1 MVYSTELKDKE
12 DVLRLNKEATKNL
25 IKILVESGSILV
37 DARSLLALYALIGKK
52 VKLIAS
58 DREDAKEFA
67 DFVKKVKL

>member
-1 MVYSTELKDKE
+1 MVYLTELKNKE

-58 DREDAKEFA
+58 DREDAKEFTN
-67 DFVKKVKL
+67 FVKRVRL

>member
-1 MVYSTELKDKE
+1 MVYLTELKNKE
-12 DVLRLNKEATKNL
+12 DVLRLNREATKNL

-67 DFVKKVKL
+67 NFVKRVKL

>member
-1 MVYSTELKDKE
+1 MVYSTELKNKE
-12 DVLRLNKEATKNL
+12 DVLRLNREATKNL
-25 IKILVESGSILV
+25 IKILVESGSITV

-58 DREDAKEFA
+58 DHEYVKEFA

>member
-12 DVLRLNKEATKNL
+12 DVLRLNREATKNL

>member
-1 MVYSTELKDKE
+1 MVYSTELKNKE

-58 DREDAKEFA
+58 DREDAKEFTN
-67 DFVKKVKL
+67 FVKRVRL

>member
-1 MVYSTELKDKE
+1 MVYLTELKNKE

-58 DREDAKEFA
+58 DREDAKEFTN
-67 DFVKKVKL
+67 FVKRVKL

>member
-1 MVYSTELKDKE
+1 MVYSTELKNKE
-12 DVLRLNKEATKNL
+12 DVLRLNREATKNL

-67 DFVKKVKL
+67 DFVKKIKL

>member
-1 MVYSTELKDKE
+1 MVYSTELKNKE
-12 DVLRLNKEATKNL
+12 DVLRLNREATKNL

-67 DFVKKVKL
+67 NFVKRVKL

>member
-1 MVYSTELKDKE
+1 MIYSTELKNKE

>member
-1 MVYSTELKDKE
+1 MVYSTELKNKE
-12 DVLRLNKEATKNL
+12 DVLRLNREATKNL

>member
-1 MVYSTELKDKE
+1 MVYLTELKNKE
-12 DVLRLNKEATKNL
+12 DVLRLNREATKNL

-58 DREDAKEFA
+58 DREDAKEFVN
-67 DFVKKVKL
+67 FVKRVKL

>member
-1 MVYSTELKDKE
+1 MVYSTELKNKE

>member
-1 MVYSTELKDKE
+1 MVYSAELKNKE
-12 DVLRLNKEATKNL
+12 DVLRLNREATKNL
-25 IKILVESGSILV
+25 IKILVESGSITI

-58 DREDAKEFA
+58 DHEDAKEFA